1 MFILLAC
8 EKIYVYVKGGRNF
21 LSLYFIFKTY
31 IFQIF
36 LISSYYWRFFFL
48 WQFGSFN
55 NNKNKYL
62 KYFKKKKNKK
72 NKQSEIEKKFC
83 LLTL

>member
-21 LSLYFIFKTY
+21 LSLFILFLKHIYFKF
-31 IFQIF
+31 FWSV
-36 LISSYYWRFFFL
+36 LIIDGSFFF

-62 KYFKKKKNKK
+62 KYFKKKKRRRINNLK
-72 NKQSEIEKKFC
+72 
-83 LLTL
+83 